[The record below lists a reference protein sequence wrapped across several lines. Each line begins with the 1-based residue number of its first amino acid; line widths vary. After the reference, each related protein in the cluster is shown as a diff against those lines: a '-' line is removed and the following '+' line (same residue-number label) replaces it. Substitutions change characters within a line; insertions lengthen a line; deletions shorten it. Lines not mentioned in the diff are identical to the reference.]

1 MPNTIKENNMKK
13 LLVIPLI
20 SSATAL
26 AAPPSLPPST
36 TDIISR
42 ASYYECV
49 RTPGM
54 DEYVPE
60 VDNIYVC
67 DDMLVVDGVVH
78 FDFDK
83 SNIDNEASTTLITF
97 TKKLLMDSPSVKVT
111 VVGHTDAVGTEA
123 YNMGLGMRRAQAV
136 AQYLRNKGV
145 NVVEVISKGETELV
159 ENTQEKSRPNRRAV
173 STVRISLM

>member
-1 MPNTIKENNMKK
+1 
-13 LLVIPLI
+13 
-20 SSATAL
+20 
-26 AAPPSLPPST
+26 
-36 TDIISR
+36 
-42 ASYYECV
+42 
-49 RTPGM
+49 M

>member
-1 MPNTIKENNMKK
+1 
-13 LLVIPLI
+13 
-20 SSATAL
+20 
-26 AAPPSLPPST
+26 
-36 TDIISR
+36 
-42 ASYYECV
+42 
-49 RTPGM
+49 M

-97 TKKLLMDSPSVKVT
+97 TRKLLMDSPSVKVT